1 MTDNE
6 HLKVFLN
13 PLAFVPTM
21 GTSVAGAPSE
31 PTPESVLDFLCT
43 PGVDSD
49 VAALVRRCREISAE
63 PEPLFAAPA
72 DDRILDKLVWS
83 LLHAKGSYI
92 LGNYLGTITL
102 CGMVSEMLAIQ
113 IFEVDEPEVNG
124 ARMTETAQGE
134 LFDSS
139 FEKLGQE
146 RRASILHAYGLIDDA
161 LKTSFDRIR
170 TTRRQYLHL
179 WSKDYDKLSVDAV
192 ACSRRAEHRSLRS
205 RSDHPR
211 RKAGSRS
218 EAHQVSAR
226 SRRVRSVG
234 TGTVAG
240 RFDSPGEFLM
250 RRHRPTMPLQSPHAA
265 QRHRRRKNT
274 ASLSTSPTPDGLR
287 VPFAEHLPI

>member
-13 PLAFVPTM
+13 PLAFVPTV

-49 VAALVRRCREISAE
+49 VAALVRRCREISDE

-72 DDRILDKLVWS
+72 DQRILDKLVWP

-92 LGNYLGTITL
+92 LGNYLGTISL
-102 CGMVSEMLAIQ
+102 CGMVSEMQAIM
-113 IFEVDEPEVNG
+113 IFEVAEPEING
-124 ARMTETAQGE
+124 ARMTEAAQRE
-134 LFDSS
+134 LFGRS

-146 RRASILHAYGLIDDA
+146 RRVSILHAYGLIDDA

-179 WSKDYDKLSVDAV
+179 WSKDYGRLSVDAV
-192 ACSRRAEHRSLRS
+192 ACYRDALKIVAFVLGQTIRNGKLVLAPKLTKYLRARGVLV
-205 RSDHPR
+205 
-211 RKAGSRS
+211 AS
-218 EAHQVSAR
+218 EPEQ
-226 SRRVRSVG
+226 
-234 TGTVAG
+234 
-240 RFDSPGEFLM
+240 
-250 RRHRPTMPLQSPHAA
+250 
-265 QRHRRRKNT
+265 
-274 ASLSTSPTPDGLR
+274 
-287 VPFAEHLPI
+287 